1 MTLNELYFY
10 EKHMAEV
17 LLHEKK
23 HAHFS
28 VLIKKG
34 GDGGC
39 LEI

>member
-23 HAHFS
+23 AHFS